1 MSKKIEKSRHVSLKK
16 LYKSIFLFFYTNIWR
31 IFLRIFRLPKIIL
44 RVVLKIMNP
53 PNDFANQ
60 LVPMV
65 DLFPALPD
73 PVLVRYHTHIQCP
86 PVLPCLSEAMK
97 QGEIIDP
104 KLGVE
109 NWFHEF
115 LLLLLI
121 FFLRLAGLIRHH
133 LANESG
139 IRSTPER
146 YTNGS
151 SAVNIPTLLNIQ

>member
-16 LYKSIFLFFYTNIWR
+16 LYKSIFLFLQIFDEFFYE
-31 IFLRIFRLPKIIL
+31 FFRLPKIIL

-109 NWFHEF
+109 N
-115 LLLLLI
+115 
-121 FFLRLAGLIRHH
+121 
-133 LANESG
+133 
-139 IRSTPER
+139 
-146 YTNGS
+146 
-151 SAVNIPTLLNIQ
+151 